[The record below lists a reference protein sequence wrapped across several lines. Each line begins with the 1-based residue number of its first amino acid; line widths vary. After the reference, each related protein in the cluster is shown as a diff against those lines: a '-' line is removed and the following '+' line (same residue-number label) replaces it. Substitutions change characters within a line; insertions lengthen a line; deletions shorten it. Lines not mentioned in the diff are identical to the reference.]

1 MYIKRSELLKLKES
15 KEYAKINESYKLR
28 LFEKLSEYDV
38 FLSHATKDEEIMQ
51 LAKAYFERQNKTVYV
66 AELEDPIATDAD
78 ETITKEFVRTLQNA
92 MEISASFCYVLSK
105 GGQESTWMPWEL
117 GYFDGK
123 YGNKKPI
130 QVLTIY
136 DNMIDDEDKYHGHE
150 YLKLYPHNVEDSID
164 AILKHQICD

>member
-1 MYIKRSELLKLKES
+1 MYIKRSELLALRES
-15 KEYAKINESYKLR
+15 VEFKRINENFRKR
-28 LFEKLSEYDV
+28 QFEKLTKYDV
-38 FLSHATKDEEIMQ
+38 FLSHATDDKEIMQ
-51 LAKAYFERQNKTVYV
+51 LSKALFERLGKTVYV
-66 AELEDPIATDAD
+66 AELEDPIDNNAD
-78 ETITKEFVRTLQNA
+78 EKITKEFVKTLQSA
-92 MEISASFCYVLSK
+92 MAISDSFCYVLSA
-105 GGQESTWMPWEL
+105 GERTSTWMPWEL